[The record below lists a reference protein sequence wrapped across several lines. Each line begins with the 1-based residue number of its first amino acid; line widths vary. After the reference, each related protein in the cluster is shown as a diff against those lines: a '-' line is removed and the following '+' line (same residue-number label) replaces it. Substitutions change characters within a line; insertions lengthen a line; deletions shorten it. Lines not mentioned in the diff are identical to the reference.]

1 MYFDTLTLAAVVDE
15 LRAAL
20 SGGRIQRAIL
30 ANQLSIA
37 LEVYA
42 QRRRHNLI
50 LSAHPQFARVHLS
63 ASRPSRG
70 IEGEPPLLLLLR
82 KYVVG
87 GHIIAVE
94 QPELERVVVLSIAKG
109 PGVRNLVPYDATG
122 EDEAVFDEDDE
133 TLRCD
138 LVAEVMERRSNIV
151 LVNDDNVVMESIRHV
166 TPLMSRRPIQPREPY
181 ELPPRQEK
189 RDPRHATAEGIA
201 TLLDEAPGK
210 DLAQALV
217 SAYRGLSPQAA
228 REVAYRC
235 GGRVDAPLVAGLPW
249 ENIAMTLRSLWSEPW
264 QPCLAR
270 TDAGVP
276 LAYAP
281 YLLAQYA
288 HVEPQPSMSAVL
300 ETFYTNREPITA
312 HRQRRNALTEQLRD
326 VRDRLENQRR
336 QLEGEMEQARQLE
349 HLRWEGEMIYAFM
362 HTVQPRQAALEV
374 EGQSIALDP
383 GLSPVENAQARFRAY
398 DKSKSAL
405 ANVPERLAEVEAR
418 LAGLDQLMALLE
430 LADGYEQIEE
440 IGREAVEHGYLKA
453 SNRKMKGRRL
463 PPLRIES
470 SDGFTMYVGRSA
482 GQNEQ
487 VTFKLS
493 APDDLW
499 LHARN
504 IPGAHV
510 IIKSGGREVPE
521 TTLREAAAL
530 AAGFSKGRSEAAV
543 DVEVAH
549 RRHVRR
555 VPGGP
560 PGLVTYRAEQ
570 TVRVA
575 PRLPNT

>member
-1 MYFDTLTLAAVVDE
+1 
-15 LRAAL
+15 
-20 SGGRIQRAIL
+20 
-30 ANQLSIA
+30 
-37 LEVYA
+37 
-42 QRRRHNLI
+42 
-50 LSAHPQFARVHLS
+50 
-63 ASRPSRG
+63 
-70 IEGEPPLLLLLR
+70 
-82 KYVVG
+82 
-87 GHIIAVE
+87 
-94 QPELERVVVLSIAKG
+94 
-109 PGVRNLVPYDATG
+109 
-122 EDEAVFDEDDE
+122 
-133 TLRCD
+133 
-138 LVAEVMERRSNIV
+138 
-151 LVNDDNVVMESIRHV
+151 
-166 TPLMSRRPIQPREPY
+166 MSRRPIQPREPY
-181 ELPPRQEK
+181 ELPPRQDK
-189 RDPRHATAEGIA
+189 RDPCHATAEGIEA
-201 TLLDEAPGK
+201 LLTEAPGK

-217 SAYRGLSPQAA
+217 GAYRGLSPQAA

-235 GGRVDAPLVAGLPW
+235 CGQVNAPLEAGMPW
-249 ENIAMTLRSLWSEPW
+249 EEIAMTVRSLWSEPW

-270 TDAGVP
+270 NDEGAP

-281 YLLAQYA
+281 YLLTQYP
-288 HVEPQPSMSAVL
+288 HVDPQPSMSTAL
-300 ETFYTNREPITA
+300 EDFYTNREPITA
-312 HRQRRNALTEQLRD
+312 HRQRRDALAAQLND

-349 HLRWEGEMIYAFM
+349 HLRWEGEMIFAFM
-362 HTVQPRQAALEV
+362 HTVQPGQTTLEV
-374 EGQSIALDP
+374 EGQSIALNP
-383 GLSPVENAQARFRAY
+383 GRTPVENAQERFRAY

-430 LADGYEQIEE
+430 LADGFEQIEE

-463 PPLRIES
+463 PPLRVES
-470 SDGFTMYVGRSA
+470 SDGFTIYVGRSA

-510 IIKSGGREVPE
+510 IIKSGGSEVPE
-521 TTLREAAAL
+521 TTLLEAAAL

-543 DVEVAH
+543 DVEIAL

-560 PGLVTYRAEQ
+560 PGLVNYRAEQ

-575 PRLPNT
+575 QRQPKA